1 MGTFQGVSV
10 FATGRF
16 VVMDEANV
24 KQSLLYAKAADG
36 AIYLLAM
43 TPDGRWAILRD
54 GLLIET
60 AESGDS
66 GADHA
71 VDRFVALSGVVP
83 SLSR

>member
-1 MGTFQGVSV
+1 MRWGV
-10 FATGRF
+10 
-16 VVMDEANV
+16 VVVVNEANV

-36 AIYLLAM
+36 AVYLLAL

-60 AESGDS
+60 AESGDC

-83 SLSR
+83 SLSQ